1 MLRSTLSLTLLLCI
15 AGATWYLRSPG
26 APEVA
31 DSVARDSGPLGYYLR
46 GARLLGTD
54 DSGRIAYTVSADSAE
69 ELPLQGALEL
79 RGVAI
84 AYAPE
89 NDVPWEVKATRA
101 TAPKAGDHLDLTGS
115 VELRSKPTDG
125 SAPIVIVTDH
135 LRFTPD
141 RFSAESADP
150 VEVRLGESAISA
162 VGLKADL
169 KDDSVELESEV
180 HGRFA
185 R

>member
-1 MLRSTLSLTLLLCI
+1 MIRSSLGLALLVFV
-15 AGATWYLRSPG
+15 AAATWYLRSPSAPAAG
-26 APEVA
+26 AAP
-31 DSVARDSGPLGYYLR
+31 RDTGPLGYYLR
-46 GARLLGTD
+46 GARLLGSD
-54 DSGRIAYTVSADSAE
+54 DSGHITYTVSADTAE
-69 ELPLQGALEL
+69 ELPLEGALEL

-84 AYAPE
+84 EYAPE
-89 NDVPWEVKATRA
+89 NDVAWGVSAARA

-115 VELRSKPTDG
+115 VELRSKPSDG
-125 SAPIVIVTDH
+125 TAPIVIVTDR

-141 RFSAESADP
+141 QFTAESADP
-150 VEVRLGESAISA
+150 VELRLGDRVLSA
-162 VGLKADL
+162 VGFKAHL

>member
-1 MLRSTLSLTLLLCI
+1 MIRSSLGLALLVLV
-15 AGATWYLRSPG
+15 AAATWYLRSPSAPAAAG
-26 APEVA
+26 AAP
-31 DSVARDSGPLGYYLR
+31 RDSGPLGYYLR
-46 GARLLGTD
+46 GARLLGSD
-54 DSGRIAYTVSADSAE
+54 DSGNITYTVSADTAE
-69 ELPLQGALEL
+69 ELPLESALEL

-84 AYAPE
+84 EYAPE
-89 NDVPWEVKATRA
+89 NDVAWEISAARA

-115 VELRSKPTDG
+115 VELRSKPSDG
-125 SAPIVIVTDH
+125 TAPIVIVTDR

-141 RFSAESADP
+141 QFSAESADP
-150 VEVRLGESAISA
+150 VELRLGDRALSA
-162 VGLKADL
+162 VGFKAHL